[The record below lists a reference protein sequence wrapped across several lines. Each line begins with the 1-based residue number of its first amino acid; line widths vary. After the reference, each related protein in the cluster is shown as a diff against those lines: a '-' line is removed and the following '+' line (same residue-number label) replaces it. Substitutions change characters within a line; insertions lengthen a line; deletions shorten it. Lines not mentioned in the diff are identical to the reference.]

1 MVLSFCNKNVKST
14 DEQIINILIL
24 LILLIYLVNATILKN
39 LITKEYFSLNEF

>member
-14 DEQIINILIL
+14 DEQIINI